1 MNGYDIGFQE
11 YNEELSNSMKDI
23 LLNASNEDIL
33 ICMPEVFE
41 AFTGNFPQD
50 HNSEVFWKRE
60 LDAFAPF
67 FRVYCQSKKYGSAF
81 ISRPYI
87 YNKDRS
93 RTFEQFEKMK
103 QLFEGKDLLIVE
115 GATSRSGVGND
126 LFDKSNSIKRIICP
140 SHNAFSKI
148 QEIREKI
155 LEHVEERLI
164 LLMLGPTA
172 KVLAYQL
179 SQLGHRALD
188 LGHIDSEYEWMKMGA
203 ETRVQLQHKHT
214 AEYYSDQE
222 IELIEDEDYN
232 QQVVEDLSK

>member
-1 MNGYDIGFQE
+1 
-11 YNEELSNSMKDI
+11 
-23 LLNASNEDIL
+23 
-33 ICMPEVFE
+33 
-41 AFTGNFPQD
+41 
-50 HNSEVFWKRE
+50 
-60 LDAFAPF
+60 
-67 FRVYCQSKKYGSAF
+67 
-81 ISRPYI
+81 
-87 YNKDRS
+87 
-93 RTFEQFEKMK
+93 MK

-115 GATSRSGVGND
+115 GVTSRSGVGND
-126 LFDKSNSIKRIICP
+126 LFDKASSIKRIICP
-140 SHNAFSKI
+140 SYNAFSKI

-155 LEHVEERLI
+155 LEHVEGRLI
-164 LLMLGPTA
+164 LLTLGPTA

-179 SQLGHRALD
+179 SQLGYRALD